1 MNDEKTLCV
10 YLDGN
15 EYEVT
20 VVLDIETGDDGV
32 GATEFWGSVSYDSQP
47 YAIWV
52 LDEVLEVIHHTD
64 HGEVYEID
72 LTKLP
77 EGLEEAIIEEINKL
91 PLPERDDD

>member
-1 MNDEKTLCV
+1 MSEKQLEV
-10 YLDGN
+10 MSNGE
-15 EYEVT
+15 EYFVT
-20 VVLDIETGDDGV
+20 VLLDIESGDDGV
-32 GATEFWGSVSYDSQP
+32 GYTEFWGSVSYDSQP

-77 EGLEEAIIEEINKL
+77 EGLEDAIVAEMNKL